1 MSTLRAR
8 EDLIDSLRSTMK
20 MTQKTVEFQRNL
32 VTQLKEEN
40 AGLIKKVDIF
50 SKLISGQEVPI
61 EYKRY
66 DPDRWT
72 AAQATVLQGA
82 INLTRRKGSFWKDQ
96 ELFDFLKKRNPAF
109 EYSYKTVARRCQELV
124 VKGDLERVAPATYI
138 YYKGERNEPMEV

>member
-1 MSTLRAR
+1 MRTAKDML
-8 EDLIDSLRSTMK
+8 EMV
-20 MTQKTVEFQRNL
+20 QETVNFQRKLISGLREKNEE
-32 VTQLKEEN
+32 LKKEN
-40 AGLIKKVDIF
+40 DIY
-50 SKLISGQEVPI
+50 SKIISGQEVPV

-124 VKGDLERVAPATYI
+124 VKGDLERVAPATYV
-138 YYKGERNEPMEV
+138 YYKGELSEV